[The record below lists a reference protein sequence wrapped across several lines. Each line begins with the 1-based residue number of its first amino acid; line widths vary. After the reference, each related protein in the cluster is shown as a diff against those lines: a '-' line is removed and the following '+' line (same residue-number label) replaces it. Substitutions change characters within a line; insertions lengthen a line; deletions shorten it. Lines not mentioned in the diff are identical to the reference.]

1 MNGICMCVLV
11 FVGERAVV
19 STFAGGV
26 SGATGAFVDAI
37 GSNAGFSR
45 PFSLAVDASG
55 NVFVA
60 DRSNNRIRRV
70 TPGGG
75 TRIGPVTL
83 RACCADLDVE
93 APAST
98 YRALMH

>member
-1 MNGICMCVLV
+1 MCVLV
-11 FVGERAVV
+11 FVGKRAVV
-19 STFAGGV
+19 STLAGGI
-26 SGATGAFVDAI
+26 SGTTGVFANAV

-60 DRSNNRIRRV
+60 DSVNNCIRKV

-75 TRIGPVTL
+75 TQIGPVTL

-93 APAST
+93 GPASPD
-98 YRALMH
+98 RALLHRR